1 MVNPLFPRLVMYNVF
16 CSPTVQLLRMCLFC
30 ILNITSRGLMAN
42 EKMQLSYL
50 VYWRPLLFQGD
61 ETSRNF
67 NNMQEVIAYT
77 KQIPIFLSY
86 LKSQIRQEQ
95 KLYQKHVSFW
105 NFTWSQSE
113 IQRDETVQHLA
124 YNTFKK
130 HKRVHFFHHS
140 TTVQNKIYTEWMPF
154 EYTNRQAYWAIHL

>member
-1 MVNPLFPRLVMYNVF
+1 
-16 CSPTVQLLRMCLFC
+16 
-30 ILNITSRGLMAN
+30 
-42 EKMQLSYL
+42 MQLFYL

-86 LKSQIRQEQ
+86 FHKSQIRQEQ
-95 KLYQKHVSFW
+95 KPYQKHVSFW

-130 HKRVHFFHHS
+130 TQKGTLLS
-140 TTVQNKIYTEWMPF
+140 PQYYYTK
-154 EYTNRQAYWAIHL
+154 